1 MATTATGVLH
11 LASALASF
19 DTWPD
24 TKRKAPI
31 RPNLIV
37 PRRAA
42 LSEYVSIERQLRLFA
57 ERQPGV
63 VGEGDFQPRRLS
75 GCDDL
80 VAKHRGVQPKGASG
94 AAPRPAGLAWMRL
107 TAPMASCAAD
117 HPAAKPQTSI
127 TATKISRCNMRRSPA
142 GVIIAARTC
151 SGTCSSARPA

>member
-80 VAKHRGVQPKGASG
+80 VAKHRGVQPKRASG
-94 AAPRPAGLAWMRL
+94 AAPRPAGLAL
-107 TAPMASCAAD
+107 DAAD
-117 HPAAKPQTSI
+117 RADGVLRCGPPGGEAANQHHRNEDQPLQH
-127 TATKISRCNMRRSPA
+127 AT
-142 GVIIAARTC
+142 IA
-151 SGTCSSARPA
+151 SGCHHRGANL